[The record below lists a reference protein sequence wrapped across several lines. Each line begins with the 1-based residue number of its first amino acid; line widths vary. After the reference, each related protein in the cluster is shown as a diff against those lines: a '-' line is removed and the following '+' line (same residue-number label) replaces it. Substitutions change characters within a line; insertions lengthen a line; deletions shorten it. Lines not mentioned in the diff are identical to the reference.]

1 MILYQDG
8 RSENKA
14 LHYRNSSD
22 ANGQSVKVSQEN
34 GQYTI
39 TNIDEDSTWRIDNGR
54 KIYCTVDGRNY
65 YLYRD
70 SNNASL
76 TPRESSALTWSIDGQ
91 SSGAVRFNT
100 GSRSLRWHNND
111 FKIRNSEGTRD
122 LYLYEKHSAPGG
134 QAALTGTLSYTVKVG
149 SSLTEAQIKEAA
161 SVLYREY
168 AGAEEA
174 ELNWNEAAVSWNKTL
189 NTNAVGTYTMTV
201 SYQDIVLG
209 AVTVNVQETVLD
221 TSQPNWGLNP
231 AEEPYP
237 EYPAD
242 GAVRIDKTAIG
253 DDFNSTGA
261 VKVELD
267 TAGISVK
274 QGVDIVLVVDVSN
287 SMGWTDDWFEGMSA
301 SQVASAKDNVKIPQY
316 GTPETTTDKL
326 DQAMRSAQD
335 FADVLLSGNES
346 GSKTNNSLS
355 FVTFAGFDAN
365 NTNESGSNLDYIDSV
380 QTVFTNVQDAE
391 SANRAFANT
400 KFTRYT
406 VDGTSVDYTL
416 QIGRTNGSSVSG
428 ENRGN
433 TNYDYAFAEA
443 NEAVEQLKNSYGG
456 AEQYK
461 ETGRETIVVFM
472 TDGAP
477 SHYNGNRLNGNHRV
491 RLFWGSVHSAG
502 KGKSVNHVWQCCM
515 RKPERSTAERPIYA
529 DFLTA

>member
-1 MILYQDG
+1 M
-8 RSENKA
+8 
-14 LHYRNSSD
+14 
-22 ANGQSVKVSQEN
+22 
-34 GQYTI
+34 
-39 TNIDEDSTWRIDNGR
+39 
-54 KIYCTVDGRNY
+54 
-65 YLYRD
+65 
-70 SNNASL
+70 
-76 TPRESSALTWSIDGQ
+76 
-91 SSGAVRFNT
+91 
-100 GSRSLRWHNND
+100 RWHNND

-168 AGAEEA
+168 A
-174 ELNWNEAAVSWNKTL
+174 
-189 NTNAVGTYTMTV
+189 
-201 SYQDIVLG
+201 
-209 AVTVNVQETVLD
+209 
-221 TSQPNWGLNP
+221 
-231 AEEPYP
+231 
-237 EYPAD
+237 
-242 GAVRIDKTAIG
+242 
-253 DDFNSTGA
+253 
-261 VKVELD
+261 
-267 TAGISVK
+267 
-274 QGVDIVLVVDVSN
+274 
-287 SMGWTDDWFEGMSA
+287 
-301 SQVASAKDNVKIPQY
+301 SAKDNVKIPQY

-355 FVTFAGFDAN
+355 FVTFTGFDAN

-416 QIGRTNGSSVSG
+416 QIGRTNGSSISG

-443 NEAVEQLKNSYGG
+443 AEAVNQLKKSYGG

-477 SHYNGNRLNGNHRV
+477 SHYGNRLNGNHRDTLYGTGTTYAAV
-491 RLFWGSVHSAG
+491 GAYNGSGADNENTWLEYILNPNTYAEALNNNIDSFYAVGFDLDHGGFGDYSWSQGDLQPVLEGLAGENSVDVTLVENGTALFEFYNSLAARIRFAG
-502 KGKSVNHVWQCCM
+502 TNAVVTDTINSEFTLQTTQENGMPAAIRAAAHHGF
-515 RKPERSTAERPIYA
+515 A
-529 DFLTA
+529 

>member
-1 MILYQDG
+1 M
-8 RSENKA
+8 
-14 LHYRNSSD
+14 
-22 ANGQSVKVSQEN
+22 
-34 GQYTI
+34 
-39 TNIDEDSTWRIDNGR
+39 
-54 KIYCTVDGRNY
+54 
-65 YLYRD
+65 
-70 SNNASL
+70 
-76 TPRESSALTWSIDGQ
+76 
-91 SSGAVRFNT
+91 
-100 GSRSLRWHNND
+100 RWHNND

-326 DQAMRSAQD
+326 GSGDEISTRFCRRS
-335 FADVLLSGNES
+335 V
-346 GSKTNNSLS
+346 K
-355 FVTFAGFDAN
+355 
-365 NTNESGSNLDYIDSV
+365 
-380 QTVFTNVQDAE
+380 
-391 SANRAFANT
+391 
-400 KFTRYT
+400 
-406 VDGTSVDYTL
+406 
-416 QIGRTNGSSVSG
+416 
-428 ENRGN
+428 
-433 TNYDYAFAEA
+433 
-443 NEAVEQLKNSYGG
+443 
-456 AEQYK
+456 
-461 ETGRETIVVFM
+461 
-472 TDGAP
+472 
-477 SHYNGNRLNGNHRV
+477 
-491 RLFWGSVHSAG
+491 
-502 KGKSVNHVWQCCM
+502 
-515 RKPERSTAERPIYA
+515 RK
-529 DFLTA
+529 

>member
-400 KFTRYT
+400 KFTQYT

-443 NEAVEQLKNSYGG
+443 AEAVNQLKKSYGG

>member
-1 MILYQDG
+1 M
-8 RSENKA
+8 
-14 LHYRNSSD
+14 
-22 ANGQSVKVSQEN
+22 
-34 GQYTI
+34 
-39 TNIDEDSTWRIDNGR
+39 
-54 KIYCTVDGRNY
+54 
-65 YLYRD
+65 
-70 SNNASL
+70 
-76 TPRESSALTWSIDGQ
+76 
-91 SSGAVRFNT
+91 
-100 GSRSLRWHNND
+100 
-111 FKIRNSEGTRD
+111 
-122 LYLYEKHSAPGG
+122 
-134 QAALTGTLSYTVKVG
+134 
-149 SSLTEAQIKEAA
+149 
-161 SVLYREY
+161 
-168 AGAEEA
+168 
-174 ELNWNEAAVSWNKTL
+174 
-189 NTNAVGTYTMTV
+189 
-201 SYQDIVLG
+201 
-209 AVTVNVQETVLD
+209 LD

-443 NEAVEQLKNSYGG
+443 AEAVNQLKKSYGG

-477 SHYNGNRLNGNHRV
+477 SHYNGNRLNGNYRDTLYGTGTTYAAVGAYSGSGADNENTWLEYILNPNTYAEALNNNIDSFYAVGFDLDHGGFGDYSWSQGDLQPV
-491 RLFWGSVHSAG
+491 LEGLAGENSVDVTLVENGTALFEFYNSLAARIRFAG
-502 KGKSVNHVWQCCM
+502 TNAVVTDTINSEFTLQTTQENGMPAAIRAAAHHGF
-515 RKPERSTAERPIYA
+515 A
-529 DFLTA
+529 

>member
-76 TPRESSALTWSIDGQ
+76 TPRESSALTWSIDGW
-91 SSGAVRFNT
+91 SGGAVRFNT

-189 NTNAVGTYTMTV
+189 NTNAVSVGRFSPFRV
-201 SYQDIVLG
+201 
-209 AVTVNVQETVLD
+209 
-221 TSQPNWGLNP
+221 GL
-231 AEEPYP
+231 
-237 EYPAD
+237 
-242 GAVRIDKTAIG
+242 KTP
-253 DDFNSTGA
+253 
-261 VKVELD
+261 
-267 TAGISVK
+267 ISV
-274 QGVDIVLVVDVSN
+274 
-287 SMGWTDDWFEGMSA
+287 
-301 SQVASAKDNVKIPQY
+301 
-316 GTPETTTDKL
+316 
-326 DQAMRSAQD
+326 
-335 FADVLLSGNES
+335 
-346 GSKTNNSLS
+346 
-355 FVTFAGFDAN
+355 
-365 NTNESGSNLDYIDSV
+365 NL
-380 QTVFTNVQDAE
+380 
-391 SANRAFANT
+391 
-400 KFTRYT
+400 
-406 VDGTSVDYTL
+406 
-416 QIGRTNGSSVSG
+416 
-428 ENRGN
+428 
-433 TNYDYAFAEA
+433 
-443 NEAVEQLKNSYGG
+443 
-456 AEQYK
+456 
-461 ETGRETIVVFM
+461 
-472 TDGAP
+472 
-477 SHYNGNRLNGNHRV
+477 
-491 RLFWGSVHSAG
+491 
-502 KGKSVNHVWQCCM
+502 KSPMHHVC
-515 RKPERSTAERPIYA
+515 Y
-529 DFLTA
+529 